1 MEITPRLKKIQQ
13 RLFDI
18 EYHDPGIWHFL
29 DVNILDGNDKLRKE
43 PLVVRKAM
51 AQKYMGEHLPAIIK
65 DDELIVGNPNQNSVG
80 WGTVMPIY
88 YTEDE
93 GEQAS
98 RYMLN
103 EASVWGHHPPK
114 WWEVIEIGTGGIR
127 KKIEAAAAGQ
137 EASGDPDHDA
147 LIEYRAMIT
156 ALEGLEIFAKRHAL
170 AAETA
175 AEEENDPQR
184 KAELFEIAG
193 ICRKVPEYPAETL
206 QEAAQA
212 YWFAYCL
219 VNSGGEYVPLGRA
232 DQYLYPFFKKDLEEG
247 LIDTERAID
256 IIGSFLVKCNERII
270 TDTRKAENHYTFG
283 LFSQGTVPDE
293 TAAKTITGGYDQ
305 RGLTWQDDEDD
316 DSEANF
322 NYGQSGNDWL
332 MNCIVGGVDSEGND
346 VTNEVSYLILDL
358 MHDLKL
364 LMPTLG
370 ARVHAGCPESYRR
383 KIAEVLRYGQGEPI
397 VYNDDTII
405 PGFVDIGIP
414 VEDARQYTNDGCWE
428 TLIPG
433 KSYFS
438 YAHVMNLQC
447 LEWVLFRGKSLM
459 RGINEGLDTGDP
471 LSFKDYEEFYSAYKK
486 QVDAR
491 IDFQCH
497 RRLENFGLSYMIAPD
512 PLMSSIVDDCI
523 AKGRDLSQDGAKY
536 IFHQILITGLAN
548 TVDALA
554 VIRKL
559 VYEDKAVSMQELL
572 TAIQNNWVGHERLR
586 AMAINEVPKFGN
598 DIDYVDLMGV
608 RLMKDFEDSV
618 ARWNRKQ
625 DTMKFPVGIGTFENY
640 AVLGRGIAASADGR
654 KNGAQLAP
662 NYTPNPGVDVEGP
675 TAVIKSITKPILLR
689 YYSGCPLDLSINSNE
704 FEGDAGVDRLN
715 GLIKSFCDLGGQVLT
730 VTSTN
735 VDDLKDAKTNPEEHK
750 DLRVRMGGLSAY
762 FIAMSPV
769 QQDNIIKRFDK
780 GHCV

>member
-1 MEITPRLKKIQQ
+1 MDLTSRLKKIQK
-13 RLFDI
+13 RLFDV
-18 EYHDPGIWHFL
+18 EYHDPGTWHFL
-29 DVNILDGNDKLRKE
+29 DVNILDGNSELEKE

-65 DDELIVGNPNQNSVG
+65 DDELICGNPNQNSVG
-80 WGTVMPIY
+80 WGTIMPIY
-88 YTEDE
+88 YTEEE
-93 GEQAS
+93 GFQAS

-114 WWEVIEIGTGGIR
+114 WWEIINDGVVSVR
-127 KKIEAAAAGQ
+127 AKINAAAEVRKAAAEPNE
-137 EASGDPDHDA
+137 EA
-147 LIEYRAMIT
+147 LTEYRAMLV
-156 ALEGLEIFAKRHAL
+156 ALDGLVAFANRHAA
-170 AAETA
+170 AAETLA
-175 AEEENDPQR
+175 REEEDPVR
-184 KAELFEIAG
+184 KAELLEMAA
-193 ICRKVPEYPAETL
+193 ICRKVPENPSETL

-212 YWFAYCL
+212 YWFTYCL

-232 DQYLYPFFKKDLEEG
+232 DQYLYPYFKRDLEEG
-247 LIDTERAID
+247 RITEEKAID

-283 LFSQGTVPDE
+283 LFSQGNVPDE
-293 TAAKTITGGYDQ
+293 AAAKTITGGYDQ

-332 MNCIVGGVDSEGND
+332 MNCIVGGTDSDGND
-346 VTNEVSYLILDL
+346 VTNELSYLILDI
-358 MHDLKL
+358 MHDMKL
-364 LMPTLG
+364 LMPTMG
-370 ARVHAGCPESYRR
+370 ARVHKNCPESFRR
-383 KIAEVLRYGQGEPI
+383 KIAEVLRYGQGEPMI
-397 VYNDDTII
+397 YNDDFIV
-405 PGFVDIGIP
+405 PGFVDIGVP
-414 VEDARQYTNDGCWE
+414 VEDARHYTNDGCWE

-447 LEWVLFRGKSLM
+447 LEWVLFRGKSLL
-459 RGINEGLDTGDP
+459 RDAAEGLDTGDP
-471 LSFKDYEEFYSAYKK
+471 EKLENFEEFYAAYKK

-523 AKGRDLSQDGAKY
+523 DKGKDLSQDGARF
-536 IFHQILITGLAN
+536 IFHQILITGLSN
-548 TVDALA
+548 TVDSLA
-554 VIRKL
+554 VIKKL
-559 VYEDKAVSMQELL
+559 VFEDKSVSLKELIE
-572 TAIQNNWVGHERLR
+572 AIRNNWKGFERLR
-586 AMAINEVPKFGN
+586 ARVINEVPKFGN
-598 DIDYVDLMGV
+598 DIDFVDTLGIRV
-608 RLMKDFEDSV
+608 MKDFEDSV
-618 ARWNRKQ
+618 ARWNKKQ

-654 KNGAQLAP
+654 TNGAQLAP
-662 NYTPNPGVDVEGP
+662 NYSPNPGADIEGP
-675 TAVIKSITKPILLR
+675 TAVIKSITKPILLK
-689 YYSGCPLDLSINSNE
+689 YYSGCPLDLAINSNE
-704 FEGDAGVDRLN
+704 FEGEAGIDRLN
-715 GLIKSFCDLGGQVLT
+715 GLIKSFCDLGGQILT

-735 VDDLKDAKTNPEEHK
+735 VEDLKDAKENPEMHR

-780 GHCV
+780 GGCV